1 MICTESFTQRINDID
16 IVVEA
21 LVLYVRNCRFILAVN
36 SYIEVTQ

>member
-1 MICTESFTQRINDID
+1 MICTESFVQKLDGID